1 MMTHIPAGRGA
12 AALLALGACV
22 VLSSCSLLSAP
33 WTKAPPPPPPVAA
46 PPPPPP
52 LPEPVDTHRFE
63 LANPDDDVVGVLQTT
78 TASKEDTLPDI
89 ARRFNVGYE
98 EIVRANPGVDPW
110 LPGAGKRI
118 VVPTRFVL
126 PNAPREGIV
135 INLAAMRIFYYPAR
149 KKGERQ
155 VVYTHPI
162 GVGKVGWST
171 PEGTTKIIARETD
184 PTWRPSA
191 AVRKEHEENGDPVDK
206 VVLPGPDNPLGKY
219 KFTLGWPSYLI
230 HGTNK
235 PYGVGLRS
243 SHGCIRLY
251 PEDIEKL
258 YQMVPLGTKVTVVN
272 QPFVFGWH
280 AGQLQLQAYTVLEDD
295 PRDWNKAQKTLL
307 AKSLSPRLYKLLK
320 ASGSAIDWAAVSAV
334 AHQPRGVVVPVSGQA
349 GSVDAVIAA
358 APEVQNRIPR
368 GANWD
373 GADETPPD
381 QPGFQQIMS
390 EREPS
395 TASAAPAAPAT
406 STAAAPAPAPRVAK
420 APATPQG

>member
-1 MMTHIPAGRGA
+1 MSTAIRTGRGLA
-12 AALLALGACV
+12 AMFGACV
-22 VLSSCSLLSAP
+22 ALAGCSLIGAP
-33 WTKAPPPPPPVAA
+33 WHKEPPPPVVVE

-52 LPEPVDTHRFE
+52 LPEPVATHRFE
-63 LANPDDDVVGVLQTT
+63 LATPDDDVVGVVQI
-78 TASKEDTLPDI
+78 TASTKEDTLPDI

-110 LPGAGKRI
+110 LPGAGRKI
-118 VVPTRFVL
+118 VVPSQFVL

-135 INLAAMRIFYYPAR
+135 INIAAMRIFYYPAH
-149 KKGERQ
+149 KKGEPQ
-155 VVYTHPI
+155 FVYTHPI

-184 PTWRPSA
+184 PIWRPSA
-191 AVRKEHEENGDPVDK
+191 AVRKEHAENGDPVPK
-206 VVLPGPDNPLGKY
+206 VVKAGPDNPLGKY
-219 KFTLGWPSYLI
+219 KFTLGWPSYLV

-258 YQMVPLGTKVTVVN
+258 YRMVPLGTKVTVVN

-280 AGQLQLQAYTVLEDD
+280 EGQMQLQAYTVLEDD
-295 PRDWNKAQKTLL
+295 ARNWKKAQKTLL
-307 AKSLSPRLYKLLK
+307 AKSMSPRLQKLLK
-320 ASGSAIDWAAVSAV
+320 TSGASIDWDAVVAV
-334 AHQPRGVVVPVSGQA
+334 AHQPRGIAVPVSGQA
-349 GSVDAVIAA
+349 GTIDGVLAA
-358 APEVQNRIPR
+358 AQAVQNRIPR

-381 QPGFQQIMS
+381 QPGFQRIMS

-395 TASAAPAAPAT
+395 TASAAPVVPPAL
-406 STAAAPAPAPRVAK
+406 
-420 APATPQG
+420 